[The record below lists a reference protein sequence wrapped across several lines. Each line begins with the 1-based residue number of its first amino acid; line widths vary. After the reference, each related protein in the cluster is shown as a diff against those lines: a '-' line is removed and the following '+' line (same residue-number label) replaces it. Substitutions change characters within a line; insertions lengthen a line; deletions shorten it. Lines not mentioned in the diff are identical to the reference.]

1 MIKSTKYKKE
11 LNYEEE
17 IKKLKKNLNLTKN
30 QSIEFD
36 KRIKYKSF
44 YIYKNILEFI
54 DIKKYSEFRKYD
66 LMHSIF
72 IYDKRLR
79 KVLYEFIS
87 FVEEILRSNLLNK
100 FQLSENEIKKIYSLD
115 FSDLISELKINEFDL
130 KWNHLEEIRK
140 LRNNVFHNR
149 LVLID
154 LKNKVINKSNK
165 EAIIKLWYFLDKDI
179 ADDFIK
185 KIKKIENKTI
195 SYKYKDRI
203 KFKLPN
209 ELYVSKWFK

>member
-154 LKNKVINKSNK
+154 LKNKVVNKSNK

-185 KIKKIENKTI
+185 KIKKTENKTI